1 LKQSF
6 EYLRDNLC
14 SK

>member
-6 EYLRDNLC
+6 EHRC
-14 SK
+14 SP